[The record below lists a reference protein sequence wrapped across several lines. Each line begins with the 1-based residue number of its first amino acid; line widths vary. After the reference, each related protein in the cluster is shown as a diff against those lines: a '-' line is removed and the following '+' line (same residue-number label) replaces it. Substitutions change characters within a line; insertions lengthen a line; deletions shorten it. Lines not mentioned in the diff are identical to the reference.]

1 MQYPA
6 RAFRWSPDGKHAAA
20 AGGKGE
26 RAVLIWDM
34 TTRAVVNSLSHHTAI
49 ISLSW
54 SPAGTQIA
62 LVRAI
67 IPQHTT
73 HRPHTHAPGAD
84 TRRWFS
90 CPRRAS
96 SAHGTRPVR
105 QRWPRPWCPHRRRRC
120 RYRRHCREPEAP
132 VHSRARGHRPTAL
145 SGTRRATPPPSRP
158 SSPTVATSPSPG
170 TGSVRSWA
178 LRTHDTYDWC

>member
-34 TTRAVVNSLSHHTAI
+34 ATRAVVNSLSHHTAI

-62 LVRAI
+62 LVRA
-67 IPQHTT
+67 PSFQT
-73 HRPHTHAPGAD
+73 HRPHTMRLVLTHGAGSAVRGGQVLLMGRDQSGSAGQGPGAL
-84 TRRWFS
+84 TAAAF
-90 CPRRAS
+90 A
-96 SAHGTRPVR
+96 AIVVIVAN
-105 QRWPRPWCPHRRRRC
+105 RRRGGDH
-120 RYRRHCREPEAP
+120 RYTAG
-132 VHSRARGHRPTAL
+132 RGATGRP
-145 SGTRRATPPPSRP
+145 R
-158 SSPTVATSPSPG
+158 
-170 TGSVRSWA
+170 
-178 LRTHDTYDWC
+178 

>member
-34 TTRAVVNSLSHHTAI
+34 ATRAVVNSLSHHTAI

-62 LVRAI
+62 LVRA
-67 IPQHTT
+67 PSFPKRTDRTRMRLVLTLGAGSAVRGGQVLLMG
-73 HRPHTHAPGAD
+73 RNQSGSAGQGPGAR
-84 TRRWFS
+84 TAAAVAAIVVIVANRN
-90 CPRRAS
+90 
-96 SAHGTRPVR
+96 
-105 QRWPRPWCPHRRRRC
+105 RRRGGDYRC
-120 RYRRHCREPEAP
+120 TAG
-132 VHSRARGHRPTAL
+132 RGATGRP
-145 SGTRRATPPPSRP
+145 R
-158 SSPTVATSPSPG
+158 
-170 TGSVRSWA
+170 
-178 LRTHDTYDWC
+178 